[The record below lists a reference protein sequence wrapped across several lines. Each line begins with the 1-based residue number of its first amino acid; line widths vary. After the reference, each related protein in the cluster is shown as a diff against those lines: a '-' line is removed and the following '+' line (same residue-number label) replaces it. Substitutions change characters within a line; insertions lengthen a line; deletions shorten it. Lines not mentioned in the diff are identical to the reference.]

1 MTVILVDDVEPRSGR
16 EPSEAASA
24 LAGSQSSSLQKVKD
38 NGRGDSAFFVF
49 GDLSVKLEGIF
60 KLKFSLYES
69 RADDVEFLT
78 DVISAPFQVYS
89 AKTWPGM
96 GESTAMTRA
105 LADQG
110 IRLRLRKEPRFRL
123 QPQGPASDHYEPRK
137 YTPRRSESG
146 HEYDVAMNVGRRKSM
161 SQSTPMM
168 PTPQEQKESDSEQQS
183 TDQQEEEM
191 QQQQYMMQ
199 NSMHSPPTPVAPQP
213 IQPIPSFISAE
224 SRKRERERSMSSHQ
238 GSPAPGSSAFQQPLL
253 KRSRPVEDQTQPAMY
268 GEYPTPQSVRT
279 GQNYQ
284 AFQMYPP
291 GQLEPPPHLGRPPT
305 YSHGAPNLMAGARAG
320 QVYDL
325 AAEQRETASMSPF
338 RNPSIAMDVQ
348 FQQRPQSNLS
358 MGYGQ
363 FGNNSMLTAPFSAG
377 MPSIS
382 GVEAQQ
388 QAQQQMMQQRMGFRQ
403 SLPNHLTGMPEQQ
416 RFEYESTPDPTLD
429 PLLAA
434 QSQQRPRS
442 SMMPLGNMMSNNMDG
457 PGQFQPPQYY
467 GRQMPGPDEMM
478 NAAQQNDMA
487 AQNNFFLNAGQDM
500 RAMGTPPDGVGFRS
514 QDGVG
519 FREAYVGNAGNEDTG
534 LEDIGGHGHQN

>member
-69 RADDVEFLT
+69 RADDVEFLA
-78 DVISAPFQVYS
+78 DVITAPFQVYS

-146 HEYDVAMNVGRRKSM
+146 HENDVAMNVGRRQSM
-161 SQSTPMM
+161 AQSTPMM

-199 NSMHSPPTPVAPQP
+199 NSMHSPPTPAAPQP
-213 IQPIPSFISAE
+213 MQPIPTFISAE
-224 SRKRERERSMSSHQ
+224 SRKRERERERSMSSHQ
-238 GSPAPGSSAFQQPLL
+238 GSPAPDSSAFQLPFP
-253 KRSRPVEDQTQPAMY
+253 KRRRPDEDLTQPAMY
-268 GEYPTPQSVRT
+268 GEYPTPQSIRP

-284 AFQMYPP
+284 DAFPMYPP
-291 GQLEPPPHLGRPPT
+291 GQLEPPMQLGRPPS
-305 YSHGAPNLMAGARAG
+305 YSHGPPNFMTGARAG
-320 QVYDL
+320 QV
-325 AAEQRETASMSPF
+325 AQQRETASMSPF
-338 RNPSIAMDVQ
+338 RNPSMAIDVQ

-358 MGYGQ
+358 MGYDQ
-363 FGNNSMLTAPFSAG
+363 SGNNSMLTAPFAAG
-377 MPSIS
+377 MPSMS
-382 GVEAQQ
+382 GMEAQQ
-388 QAQQQMMQQRMGFRQ
+388 QMIQQRMGIRQ

-434 QSQQRPRS
+434 QGQQRPRS

-487 AQNNFFLNAGQDM
+487 AQNNFFLNAGQDV
-500 RAMGTPPDGVGFRS
+500 RAMGTPPDGVGFRP

-519 FREAYVGNAGNEDTG
+519 FRDAYAGNSGNQDTG
-534 LEDIGGHGHQN
+534 LEDMGGHGHQN